1 LFAIN
6 GDGIA
11 ISAVANFS
19 NEGST
24 LGLPGNEEPKQ
35 HLTAPRII
43 DPTPPV
49 STPLSPIQT
58 ELFETIVFLIPK
70 FDIVDDVGHQI
81 RSGVRSERHRR
92 YHVVRLRQKQQ
103 LVDPVYNG
111 IGLFS
116 TGQRT
121 SPSQAALRSYPH
133 H

>member
-58 ELFETIVFLIPK
+58 ELFEMIVFFPK
-70 FDIVDDVGHQI
+70 LEIVDDVGHQI
-81 RSGVRSERHRR
+81 RSCVRSERLSR

-111 IGLFS
+111 IGLFP

-121 SPSQAALRSYPH
+121 SPSQAAPRSDPH